1 LWPPGALWEVRFERI
16 HIDDVPLLVEAVM
29 SLENNNILAL
39 SITVSCYIESSSI
52 FDVHQST
59 FIILKELEPSGVG
72 YPKLEVM

>member
-1 LWPPGALWEVRFERI
+1 
-16 HIDDVPLLVEAVM
+16 M

-52 FDVHQST
+52 LDVHQST